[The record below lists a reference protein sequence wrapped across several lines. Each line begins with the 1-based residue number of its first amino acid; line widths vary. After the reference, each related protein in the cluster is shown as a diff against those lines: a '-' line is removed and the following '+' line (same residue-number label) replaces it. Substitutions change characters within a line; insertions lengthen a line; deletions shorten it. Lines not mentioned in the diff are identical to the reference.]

1 MAQPTSPFHQLLPL
15 WGLRKNPSR
24 NKKNSNNHNNH
35 STKQLSR
42 NFLVKFL
49 WISELGGLLPQ
60 TKEKHQIL
68 TAHLH
73 RAQTQG
79 SHREDYDNAPGIG
92 RVGLLNPKFRKIQCR
107 RTSQRL
113 SNTTKNIQNYEK
125 VVKNVGPY
133 HVCHPLHQKNN
144 PRALRLVS
152 LQLQK
157 QDYHDHLG
165 PRCLWCPNS
174 GCKLAHIADGEVDVV
189 FPKTDQLSTIHFRLI
204 HPSPL
209 KKSLHLNPKRT
220 HKIAGILRLSESYIM
235 LYVVIFHETWD
246 QFSIFHHIGILFIDN
261 QTGKMRVRSAART
274 ASCQQS
280 SKMTS
285 SCAFATDKK
294 QRNYCCLNK
303 HIYHFKYPP
312 VNISNM

>member
-125 VVKNVGPY
+125 VRKK
-133 HVCHPLHQKNN
+133 CW
-144 PRALRLVS
+144 S
-152 LQLQK
+152 L
-157 QDYHDHLG
+157 
-165 PRCLWCPNS
+165 PCMSP
-174 GCKLAHIADGEVDVV
+174 
-189 FPKTDQLSTIHFRLI
+189 
-204 HPSPL
+204 PSP
-209 KKSLHLNPKRT
+209 KKQPEGATFGKSPT
-220 HKIAGILRLSESYIM
+220 SEAGLSWSP
-235 LYVVIFHETWD
+235 W
-246 QFSIFHHIGILFIDN
+246 
-261 QTGKMRVRSAART
+261 
-274 ASCQQS
+274 
-280 SKMTS
+280 SKMPMMS
-285 SCAFATDKK
+285 
-294 QRNYCCLNK
+294 QQW
-303 HIYHFKYPP
+303 
-312 VNISNM
+312 M